1 MEMTISQTMSSRE
14 IADYSGKLHKDVLEA
29 IRNMEPAWEKVTG
42 RKFPLSEYTDPTG
55 RKLPQYDLNKI
66 ECLYIATKFNDEA
79 RAKLIMRWE
88 ELETKTQQVD
98 FNNPATVLQ
107 LAQKWYDAENRAK
120 MLEET
125 NRLQENTI
133 KQQAPKVEYHDKVM
147 ASGSLITAT
156 EIANEL
162 GFTSAKAMNQFL
174 KSHGIIRWVN
184 NTWALKADF
193 SGKCYAKYKPHPYV
207 DHNGQTQTSHHLYW
221 TEEGRKFLHQCVN
234 ELKKTA

>member
-133 KQQAPKVEYHDKVM
+133 KQQAPKVEYHDRVM

-162 GFTSAKAMNQFL
+162 GFSSAKALNQRL
-174 KSHGIIRWVN
+174 KEMGILRKVN
-184 NTWALKADF
+184 DTWALRADC
-193 SGKCYAKYKPHPYV
+193 SGKGYAQYKPHPYI
-207 DHNGQTQTSHHLYW
+207 DSNGKEQTSHHLYW
-221 TEEGRKFLHQCVN
+221 TEEGRKFLNTQLQN
-234 ELKKTA
+234 IIKK